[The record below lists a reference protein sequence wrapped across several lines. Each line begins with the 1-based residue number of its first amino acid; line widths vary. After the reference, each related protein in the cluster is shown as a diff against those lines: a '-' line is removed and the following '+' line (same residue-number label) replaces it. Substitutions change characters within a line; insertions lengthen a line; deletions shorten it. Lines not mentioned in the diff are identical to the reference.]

1 MTKKFK
7 CADLGMKCGFVA
19 TADTVEQLMSKIAS
33 HATEAHGITDIP
45 KETLIKVQ
53 AATKDI

>member
-7 CADLGMKCGFVA
+7 CADLGMKCGFEA

-33 HATEAHGITDIP
+33 HAKEAHGMTDIP
-45 KETLIKVQ
+45 KEILTKVQ
-53 AATKDI
+53 AATKDV